1 MIGMTRRQVIRG
13 AMLGGAAMAV
23 GPVGMLG
30 QAAGGIIPPN
40 GVAESQPRLQGI
52 RRVILDTDP
61 GNDDALALLLA
72 MAAPQLQ
79 VDAVTVCP
87 GNMGPAGYDQ
97 LVRNALFVV
106 DLAGKSGQVPVYRGM
121 SRPMLNKA
129 YPVATFIHG
138 KYGLGDVQVPVVKQT
153 VEAEHAVDAM
163 RRLVNGAP
171 GEVTIVALG
180 GLTNIAMAMLRDE
193 AFVRNLRGILFV
205 GGRYATPGMPPSY
218 NVLVDPEAAH
228 VVFTSGVKITL
239 MTADVVNRDSVMV
252 DADFDHAATLG
263 TKWSRFFVESNNLR
277 RTYEKTYR
285 GAKGS
290 VNPDPIAVA
299 TAIDPSIG
307 LRYMSVSMRVEL
319 QGEYTR
325 GMLVYGDDI
334 YSGRPIPPGNVDLC
348 IAADGEKFKRM
359 VFATLAKG

>member
-1 MIGMTRRQVIRG
+1 MGGMTRRQAIWG
-13 AMLGGAAMAV
+13 GLMGGAAMAT
-23 GPVGMLG
+23 GAPVLG
-30 QAAGGIIPPN
+30 QAPAVIIPPN
-40 GVAESQPRLQGI
+40 GIAETKPRLQGI
-52 RRVILDTDP
+52 KRVILDTDP

-79 VDAVTVCP
+79 VEAVTVCP
-87 GNMGPAGYDQ
+87 GNMGTEGYDQ
-97 LVRNALFVV
+97 QVRNALFLV
-106 DLAGKSGQVPVYRGM
+106 DLAGKSGAVKVYRGM
-121 SRPMLNKA
+121 DRPILNKP

-138 KYGLGDVQVPVVKQT
+138 KYGLGDVQVPVVAQK

-163 RRLVNGAP
+163 RRIVNGAP

-180 GLTNIAMAMLRDE
+180 GLTNIAMAMLRDPE
-193 AFVRNLRGILFV
+193 FTKNLRGILFV

-228 VVFTSGVKITL
+228 VVFTSGVKLTL
-239 MTADVVNRDSVMV
+239 MAADVVNRDSVMV
-252 DADFDHAATLG
+252 DADFDRAAALG
-263 TKWSRFFVESNNLR
+263 TSWSRFFVTSNNLR

-299 TAIDPSIG
+299 TAIDPEIG
-307 LRYMSVSMRVEL
+307 LKYMSVSMRVEL
-319 QGEYTR
+319 EGEYTR

-334 YSGRPIPPGNVDLC
+334 YAGHPVPTGNVDLC
-348 IAADGEKFKRM
+348 IAADGERFRQM